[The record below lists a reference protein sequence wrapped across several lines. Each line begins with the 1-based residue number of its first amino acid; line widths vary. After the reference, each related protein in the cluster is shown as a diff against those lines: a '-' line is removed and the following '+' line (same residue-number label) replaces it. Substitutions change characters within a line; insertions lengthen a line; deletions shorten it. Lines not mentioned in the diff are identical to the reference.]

1 MAASFTFLPDVR
13 PYKTAWRVQVKILH
27 TWRQYTSMTGETLEL
42 IVYDDKGS
50 KIHAAVKKDLVNRYV
65 HNLPVDE
72 WRFIEKF
79 QLTHAS
85 GEFRPTNHLS
95 KMGAFAS
102 PVHNRVFA
110 GKVVVFGGD
119 FRQILPV
126 INGAGRAEILLAAL
140 SSSNLWDRCK
150 VLKLTKNMC
159 LLQSNISQNK
169 AKDIQ
174 DFSDWLLDVGDG
186 KISEPN
192 DGDALIDIPKD
203 FLITEANSPIE
214 DIYTEIYGDHGMFEK
229 NVDAKFYQ
237 ERAILAPTNDDV
249 NIINQYMLEKLDSE
263 VMEYLSADSIEP
275 THTDSLTNPVITPDF
290 LNNI

>member
-1 MAASFTFLPDVR
+1 
-13 PYKTAWRVQVKILH
+13 
-27 TWRQYTSMTGETLEL
+27 
-42 IVYDDKGS
+42 
-50 KIHAAVKKDLVNRYV
+50 
-65 HNLPVDE
+65 
-72 WRFIEKF
+72 
-79 QLTHAS
+79 
-85 GEFRPTNHLS
+85 
-95 KMGAFAS
+95 
-102 PVHNRVFA
+102 
-110 GKVVVFGGD
+110 
-119 FRQILPV
+119 
-126 INGAGRAEILLAAL
+126 
-140 SSSNLWDRCK
+140 
-150 VLKLTKNMC
+150 MC

-275 THTDSLTNPVITPDF
+275 THTDSLTNPVCLIILCDYKKVLIHQTAIKDETKTILLSVAFAMTINKSQGQSLEHVGIYLPKPVFSHGQLYVALSRVTSKKGLKILIINKEGKVDTQTTNVVYKEVF
-290 LNNI
+290 QNLGN